1 MNIKTQLKQ
10 FADPEKYENPYQDVD
25 SARHVLSALWYEDLG
40 HVFARW
46 YLFVVDA

>member
-10 FADPEKYENPYQDVD
+10 FADPEKYENPYENVD
-25 SARHVLSALWYEDLG
+25 SAGHVLSALWYEDLG

-46 YLFVVDA
+46 YFFVVDA